1 MNESLKFH
9 SHSEMEL
16 SVISIAVSIV
26 LVTVVTLA
34 WRILNWV
41 WLRPKKLERYLRQ
54 QGLSGKPYRLLYGDL
69 KETRVMLKQ
78 AKSRSFNVSD
88 DVKPRLVP
96 FQHKVVKDYGKNSF
110 TWIGPIPRVIIMNPD
125 QLKEIFSRHNDFHKP
140 KANPLLKYL
149 ASGLVD
155 YEGDKWSKHRKLI
168 NPAFHLD
175 KLKLML
181 PAFYKVCSE
190 MISKWEKLV
199 SEEGSCELDV
209 WPSLAN
215 LTGDVISKT
224 AFGSNF
230 EEGRKI
236 FELLTELA
244 DIMTEVLHSVYIPGL
259 RFLPTKRNRRLKK
272 IDAEI
277 QALLVGIINN
287 REKVRRAGEASK
299 KDLLGI
305 LMESNFRE
313 IEEHGNNKKV
323 GMTINDV
330 IEECK
335 LFYFAGQETTSVLL
349 VWTMILLSKHQDWQA
364 RAREEVFQVFGDKK
378 PSYDELNHLKVVSM
392 ILYEVLRLY
401 PPVLGLDRAVH
412 EEIKLGDLSLPAG
425 VEVTTPIILVHHDQ
439 ELWGDDAEEFNPER
453 FSEGISKAAKSQVS
467 FFPFGWGPRIC
478 IGQNFALLEAKMALA
493 LILQN
498 FALEL
503 SPSYVHAPRS
513 VITLH
518 PEHGAHLILKKL

>member
-1 MNESLKFH
+1 
-9 SHSEMEL
+9 MEL

-155 YEGDKWSKHRKLI
+155 YEGDKWSKHRRLI

-181 PAFYKVCSE
+181 PAFYKVCGE
-190 MISKWEKLV
+190 MISNWEKLV

-244 DIMTEVLHSVYIPGL
+244 EIMTEVLHSVYIPGL
-259 RFLPTKRNRRLKK
+259 RFLPTKSNRRLKK

-277 QALLVGIINN
+277 QALLVERLKN
-287 REKVRRAGEASK
+287 
-299 KDLLGI
+299 
-305 LMESNFRE
+305 METT
-313 IEEHGNNKKV
+313 KKV

-364 RAREEVFQVFGDKK
+364 RAREEVFQVFGDKN

-392 ILYEVLRLY
+392 VLYEVLRLY